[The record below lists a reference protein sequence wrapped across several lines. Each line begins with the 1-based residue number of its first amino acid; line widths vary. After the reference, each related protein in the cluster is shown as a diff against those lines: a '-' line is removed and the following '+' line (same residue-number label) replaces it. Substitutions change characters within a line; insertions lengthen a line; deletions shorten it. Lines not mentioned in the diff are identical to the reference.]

1 MNILIDAFGG
11 DNAPLEV
18 IRGGARAVQELG
30 VTVTLVGDE
39 QKIRACAEKNRLPLD
54 GMEILHAPAVFD
66 IHEEPTSLLKQHAD
80 TSMAVGMQALH
91 DGKGDAFVC
100 AGSTGAL
107 LVGATFLVKRI
118 AGIKRAAVAP
128 VLPTETTPFLLI
140 DGGANNDCRPEMLVQ
155 FAIMG
160 SAYMQNVMHVDK
172 PRVALLNVGAEETKG
187 RELELESY
195 VQLAQAPVNFIGNI
209 EARELPAGAA
219 DVVVTDGFTGNVALK
234 LYEGMGKFMAHQMKG
249 NLFAG
254 VAGKLAALLILPKI
268 KALTKKMDYK
278 AVGGAVMLGV
288 QKPVI
293 KAHGSS
299 DGTAFFNAIRQAKDC
314 VAGNVVQTIAEN
326 TGKPVGLKR
335 ISITTLRTST
345 CCWKHCPTRPM
356 PTKSI
361 RPATATSVW
370 NFWGTVC
377 CRSWFRNS
385 CFTSIPT
392 CRRAS

>member
-172 PRVALLNVGAEETKG
+172 PHVALLNVGAEETKG

-219 DVVVTDGFTGNVALK
+219 DVVVTDGFSGNVALK

-268 KALTKKMDYK
+268 RALTKKMDYK

-326 TGKPVGLKR
+326 TGKPVK
-335 ISITTLRTST
+335 
-345 CCWKHCPTRPM
+345 K
-356 PTKSI
+356 
-361 RPATATSVW
+361 
-370 NFWGTVC
+370 
-377 CRSWFRNS
+377 
-385 CFTSIPT
+385 
-392 CRRAS
+392 

>member
-80 TSMAVGMQALH
+80 TSMSVGMKSLH

-326 TGKPVGLKR
+326 TGKPVK
-335 ISITTLRTST
+335 
-345 CCWKHCPTRPM
+345 K
-356 PTKSI
+356 
-361 RPATATSVW
+361 
-370 NFWGTVC
+370 
-377 CRSWFRNS
+377 
-385 CFTSIPT
+385 
-392 CRRAS
+392 

>member
-18 IRGGARAVQELG
+18 IRGGAQAVQELG

-39 QKIRACAEKNRLPLD
+39 QKIRACAEENSLSLED
-54 GMEILHAPAVFD
+54 MEILHAPAVFD

-91 DGKGDAFVC
+91 DGRGDAFVC

-118 AGIKRAAVAP
+118 PGIKRAAVAP

-160 SAYMQNVMHVDK
+160 SAYMQNVMQVEK

-195 VQLAQAPVNFIGNI
+195 VQLSQAPVNFIGNI

-234 LYEGMGKFMAHQMKG
+234 LYEGMGKFMAAM
-249 NLFAG
+249 
-254 VAGKLAALLILPKI
+254 LILPKI
-268 KALTKKMDYK
+268 RALTKKMDYK

-299 DGTAFFNAIRQAKDC
+299 DGTAFFNAIRQARDC

-326 TGKPVGLKR
+326 TGRPVK
-335 ISITTLRTST
+335 
-345 CCWKHCPTRPM
+345 K
-356 PTKSI
+356 
-361 RPATATSVW
+361 
-370 NFWGTVC
+370 
-377 CRSWFRNS
+377 
-385 CFTSIPT
+385 
-392 CRRAS
+392 

>member
-18 IRGGARAVQELG
+18 IRGGAQAVQELG

-39 QKIRACAEKNRLPLD
+39 QKIRDCAEENGLPLD

-118 AGIKRAAVAP
+118 PGIKRAAVAP

-160 SAYMQNVMHVDK
+160 SAYMQNVMQVEK

-195 VQLAQAPVNFIGNI
+195 VQLSQAPVNFIGNI

-254 VAGKLAALLILPKI
+254 AAGKLAALLILPKI

-299 DGTAFFNAIRQAKDC
+299 HAKGIKNAIRQAKLC
-314 VAGNVVQTIAEN
+314 VANDLCGTMENALAAVAKQKEEAE
-326 TGKPVGLKR
+326 
-335 ISITTLRTST
+335 
-345 CCWKHCPTRPM
+345 
-356 PTKSI
+356 
-361 RPATATSVW
+361 A
-370 NFWGTVC
+370 
-377 CRSWFRNS
+377 
-385 CFTSIPT
+385 
-392 CRRAS
+392 

>member
-1 MNILIDAFGG
+1 MKIIVDMMGG
-11 DNAPLEV
+11 DNAPLAVLE
-18 IRGGARAVQELG
+18 GAAQAVKEYG
-30 VTVTLVGDE
+30 VQLIGVGNEALVR
-39 QKIRACAEKNRLPLD
+39 KTAAEHNIPLD
-54 GMEILHAPAVFD
+54 GIELVNCTETIEMCDEPARAIRQKKDSSIVVG
-66 IHEEPTSLLKQHAD
+66 LNMLKE
-80 TSMAVGMQALH
+80 
-91 DGKGDAFVC
+91 GKGDAFVC

-118 AGIKRAAVAP
+118 PGIKRAAVAP

-160 SAYMQNVMHVDK
+160 SAYMQNVMQVEK

-195 VQLAQAPVNFIGNI
+195 VQLSQAPVNFIGNI

-254 VAGKLAALLILPKI
+254 AAGKLAALLILPKI

-299 DGTAFFNAIRQAKDC
+299 DGTAFFNAIRQARDC

-326 TGKPVGLKR
+326 TGRPVK
-335 ISITTLRTST
+335 
-345 CCWKHCPTRPM
+345 K
-356 PTKSI
+356 
-361 RPATATSVW
+361 
-370 NFWGTVC
+370 
-377 CRSWFRNS
+377 
-385 CFTSIPT
+385 
-392 CRRAS
+392 

>member
-18 IRGGARAVQELG
+18 IRGGAQAVQELG

-39 QKIRACAEKNRLPLD
+39 QKIRDCAEENGLPLD

-118 AGIKRAAVAP
+118 PGIKRAAVAP

-160 SAYMQNVMHVDK
+160 SAYMQNVMQVEK

-195 VQLAQAPVNFIGNI
+195 VQLSQAPVNFIGNI

-234 LYEGMGKFMAHQMKG
+234 LYEGC
-249 NLFAG
+249 L
-254 VAGKLAALLILPKI
+254 LYTSDAADEL
-268 KALTKKMDYK
+268 
-278 AVGGAVMLGV
+278 
-288 QKPVI
+288 
-293 KAHGSS
+293 
-299 DGTAFFNAIRQAKDC
+299 
-314 VAGNVVQTIAEN
+314 
-326 TGKPVGLKR
+326 
-335 ISITTLRTST
+335 
-345 CCWKHCPTRPM
+345 
-356 PTKSI
+356 
-361 RPATATSVW
+361 
-370 NFWGTVC
+370 
-377 CRSWFRNS
+377 
-385 CFTSIPT
+385 
-392 CRRAS
+392 

>member
-80 TSMAVGMQALH
+80 TSMAVGMQALY

-268 KALTKKMDYK
+268 KALTKKRVSK

-326 TGKPVGLKR
+326 TGKPVK
-335 ISITTLRTST
+335 
-345 CCWKHCPTRPM
+345 K
-356 PTKSI
+356 
-361 RPATATSVW
+361 
-370 NFWGTVC
+370 
-377 CRSWFRNS
+377 
-385 CFTSIPT
+385 
-392 CRRAS
+392 

>member
-100 AGSTGAL
+100 AGSTGAR
-107 LVGATFLVKRI
+107 LVGATCRVKRI

-326 TGKPVGLKR
+326 TGKPVK
-335 ISITTLRTST
+335 
-345 CCWKHCPTRPM
+345 K
-356 PTKSI
+356 
-361 RPATATSVW
+361 
-370 NFWGTVC
+370 
-377 CRSWFRNS
+377 
-385 CFTSIPT
+385 
-392 CRRAS
+392 

>member
-268 KALTKKMDYK
+268 KALTKKMD
-278 AVGGAVMLGV
+278 
-288 QKPVI
+288 
-293 KAHGSS
+293 
-299 DGTAFFNAIRQAKDC
+299 
-314 VAGNVVQTIAEN
+314 
-326 TGKPVGLKR
+326 
-335 ISITTLRTST
+335 
-345 CCWKHCPTRPM
+345 
-356 PTKSI
+356 
-361 RPATATSVW
+361 
-370 NFWGTVC
+370 
-377 CRSWFRNS
+377 
-385 CFTSIPT
+385 
-392 CRRAS
+392 

>member
-1 MNILIDAFGG
+1 LNILIDAFGG

-80 TSMAVGMQALH
+80 TSMAMGMQALH

-268 KALTKKMDYK
+268 RALTKKMDYK

-326 TGKPVGLKR
+326 TGKPVK
-335 ISITTLRTST
+335 
-345 CCWKHCPTRPM
+345 K
-356 PTKSI
+356 
-361 RPATATSVW
+361 
-370 NFWGTVC
+370 
-377 CRSWFRNS
+377 
-385 CFTSIPT
+385 
-392 CRRAS
+392 

>member
-11 DNAPLEV
+11 DHAPLEV
-18 IRGGARAVQELG
+18 IQGAVRAVQELG
-30 VTVTLVGDE
+30 VTVTLVGAE
-39 QKIRACAEKNRLPLD
+39 NQIRQCAEEHHLSLD
-54 GMEILHAPAVFD
+54 GLQILHAPAVFD
-66 IHEEPTSLLKQHAD
+66 IHEEPSTLLKQHAD
-80 TSMAVGMQALH
+80 SSMAVGMQALH
-91 DGKGDAFVC
+91 DGNGDAFVS

-107 LVGATFLVKRI
+107 LMGATFLVKRI
-118 AGIKRAAVAP
+118 RGVKRAALAP
-128 VLPTETTPFLLI
+128 ILPTATTPFMLL
-140 DGGANNDCRPEMLVQ
+140 DAGANNDCRPEMLVQ

-326 TGKPVGLKR
+326 TGKPVK
-335 ISITTLRTST
+335 
-345 CCWKHCPTRPM
+345 K
-356 PTKSI
+356 
-361 RPATATSVW
+361 
-370 NFWGTVC
+370 
-377 CRSWFRNS
+377 
-385 CFTSIPT
+385 
-392 CRRAS
+392 

>member
-254 VAGKLAALLILPKI
+254 VAGKLAALLILPKS

-326 TGKPVGLKR
+326 TGKPVK
-335 ISITTLRTST
+335 
-345 CCWKHCPTRPM
+345 K
-356 PTKSI
+356 
-361 RPATATSVW
+361 
-370 NFWGTVC
+370 
-377 CRSWFRNS
+377 
-385 CFTSIPT
+385 
-392 CRRAS
+392 

>member
-1 MNILIDAFGG
+1 LNILIDAFGG

-91 DGKGDAFVC
+91 DDAFVC

-326 TGKPVGLKR
+326 TGKPVK
-335 ISITTLRTST
+335 
-345 CCWKHCPTRPM
+345 K
-356 PTKSI
+356 
-361 RPATATSVW
+361 
-370 NFWGTVC
+370 
-377 CRSWFRNS
+377 
-385 CFTSIPT
+385 
-392 CRRAS
+392 

>member
-1 MNILIDAFGG
+1 MRVLGIETSCDETGIAIYDDEKGLLANQLYSQVKLHADYGGVVPELASRDHVRKTVPLIQAALKESGLTAKDIDAVAYTAG
-11 DNAPLEV
+11 P
-18 IRGGARAVQELG
+18 G
-30 VTVTLVGDE
+30 VV
-39 QKIRACAEKNRLPLD
+39 
-54 GMEILHAPAVFD
+54 
-66 IHEEPTSLLKQHAD
+66 
-80 TSMAVGMQALH
+80 
-91 DGKGDAFVC
+91 
-100 AGSTGAL
+100 GAL

-118 AGIKRAAVAP
+118 PGIKRAAVAP

-160 SAYMQNVMHVDK
+160 SAYMQNVMQVEK

-195 VQLAQAPVNFIGNI
+195 VQLSQAPVNFIGNI

-254 VAGKLAALLILPKI
+254 AAGKLAALLILPKI

-299 DGTAFFNAIRQAKDC
+299 DGTAFFNAIRQARDC

-326 TGKPVGLKR
+326 TGRPVK
-335 ISITTLRTST
+335 
-345 CCWKHCPTRPM
+345 K
-356 PTKSI
+356 
-361 RPATATSVW
+361 
-370 NFWGTVC
+370 
-377 CRSWFRNS
+377 
-385 CFTSIPT
+385 
-392 CRRAS
+392 

>member
-18 IRGGARAVQELG
+18 IRGGAQAVQELG

-39 QKIRACAEKNRLPLD
+39 QKIRDCAEENGLPLD

-118 AGIKRAAVAP
+118 PGIKRAAVAP

-160 SAYMQNVMHVDK
+160 SAYMQNVMQVEK

-187 RELELESY
+187 RELELEYY
-195 VQLAQAPVNFIGNI
+195 VQLSQAPVNFIGNI

-254 VAGKLAALLILPKI
+254 AAGKLAALLILPKI

-299 DGTAFFNAIRQAKDC
+299 DARAIYNAIRQA
-314 VAGNVVQTIAEN
+314 IAFADSGIIDDITAN
-326 TGKPVGLKR
+326 
-335 ISITTLRTST
+335 ISYMRVD
-345 CCWKHCPTRPM
+345 KHAA
-356 PTKSI
+356 KESD
-361 RPATATSVW
+361 
-370 NFWGTVC
+370 
-377 CRSWFRNS
+377 
-385 CFTSIPT
+385 
-392 CRRAS
+392 

>member
-18 IRGGARAVQELG
+18 IRGGAQAVQELG

-39 QKIRACAEKNRLPLD
+39 QKIRACAEENSLSLED
-54 GMEILHAPAVFD
+54 MEILHAPAVFD

-91 DGKGDAFVC
+91 DGSGDAFVC

-118 AGIKRAAVAP
+118 PGIKRAAVAP

-160 SAYMQNVMHVDK
+160 SAYMQNVMQVEK

-195 VQLAQAPVNFIGNI
+195 VQLSQAPVNFIGNI

-254 VAGKLAALLILPKI
+254 FTGKLAAMLILPKI
-268 KALTKKMDYK
+268 RALTKKMDYK

-299 DGTAFFNAIRQAKDC
+299 DGTAFFNAIRQARDC

-326 TGKPVGLKR
+326 TGRPVK
-335 ISITTLRTST
+335 
-345 CCWKHCPTRPM
+345 K
-356 PTKSI
+356 
-361 RPATATSVW
+361 
-370 NFWGTVC
+370 
-377 CRSWFRNS
+377 
-385 CFTSIPT
+385 
-392 CRRAS
+392 

>member
-80 TSMAVGMQALH
+80 TSMAVGMQALY

-314 VAGNVVQTIAEN
+314 VAGNVEKTIAEN
-326 TGKPVGLKR
+326 TGKPVK
-335 ISITTLRTST
+335 
-345 CCWKHCPTRPM
+345 K
-356 PTKSI
+356 
-361 RPATATSVW
+361 
-370 NFWGTVC
+370 
-377 CRSWFRNS
+377 
-385 CFTSIPT
+385 
-392 CRRAS
+392 

>member
-18 IRGGARAVQELG
+18 IRGSAQAIKELN
-30 VTVTLVGDE
+30 VTMTLVGDSD
-39 QKIRACAEKNRLPLD
+39 KIQNCAAKNGISLD
-54 GMEILHAPAVFD
+54 GMELIHAPAVFD
-66 IHEEPTSLLKQHAD
+66 IHEEPTTLLKQHTD

-118 AGIKRAAVAP
+118 PSIKRAAAAP
-128 VLPTETTPFLLI
+128 VLPTETTPFMLI

-155 FAIMG
+155 FAVMG
-160 SAYMQNVMHVDK
+160 SAYMQNVMHVK
-172 PRVALLNVGAEETKG
+172 QPRVALLNVGAEETKG

-195 VQLAQAPVNFIGNI
+195 VQLAKAPVNFIGNI
-209 EARELPAGAA
+209 EARELPTGTA

-254 VAGKLAALLILPKI
+254 FTGKLAALLILPKI

-299 DGTAFFNAIRQAKDC
+299 DAQAFFNAIRQARDC
-314 VAGNVVQTIAEN
+314 VAGNVVQ
-326 TGKPVGLKR
+326 
-335 ISITTLRTST
+335 SITE
-345 CCWKHCPTRPM
+345 
-356 PTKSI
+356 
-361 RPATATSVW
+361 
-370 NFWGTVC
+370 TVSAM
-377 CRSWFRNS
+377 RSEK
-385 CFTSIPT
+385 IGGK
-392 CRRAS
+392 

>member
-18 IRGGARAVQELG
+18 IRGGAQAVQELG

-39 QKIRACAEKNRLPLD
+39 QKIRDCAEENGLPLD

-118 AGIKRAAVAP
+118 PGIQRAAATP
-128 VLPTETTPFLLI
+128 VLSTGTTSFLLI

-160 SAYMQNVMHVDK
+160 SAYMQNVMQVEK

-195 VQLAQAPVNFIGNI
+195 VQLSQAPVNFIGNI

-278 AVGGAVMLGV
+278 AVGGAVMRGV

-326 TGKPVGLKR
+326 TGRPVK
-335 ISITTLRTST
+335 
-345 CCWKHCPTRPM
+345 K
-356 PTKSI
+356 
-361 RPATATSVW
+361 
-370 NFWGTVC
+370 
-377 CRSWFRNS
+377 
-385 CFTSIPT
+385 
-392 CRRAS
+392 

>member
-54 GMEILHAPAVFD
+54 GMEILHAPAVF
-66 IHEEPTSLLKQHAD
+66 EEPTSLLKQHAD

-326 TGKPVGLKR
+326 TGKPVK
-335 ISITTLRTST
+335 
-345 CCWKHCPTRPM
+345 K
-356 PTKSI
+356 
-361 RPATATSVW
+361 
-370 NFWGTVC
+370 
-377 CRSWFRNS
+377 
-385 CFTSIPT
+385 
-392 CRRAS
+392 

>member
-1 MNILIDAFGG
+1 LNILIDAFGG

-18 IRGGARAVQELG
+18 IRGGAQAVQELG

-39 QKIRACAEKNRLPLD
+39 QKIRDCAEENGLPLD

-118 AGIKRAAVAP
+118 PGIKRAAVAP

-160 SAYMQNVMHVDK
+160 SAYMQNVMQVEK

-195 VQLAQAPVNFIGNI
+195 VQLSQAPVNFIGNI

-254 VAGKLAALLILPKI
+254 AAGKLAALLILSKI

-299 DGTAFFNAIRQAKDC
+299 DGTAFFNAIRQARDC

-326 TGKPVGLKR
+326 TGRPVK
-335 ISITTLRTST
+335 
-345 CCWKHCPTRPM
+345 K
-356 PTKSI
+356 
-361 RPATATSVW
+361 
-370 NFWGTVC
+370 
-377 CRSWFRNS
+377 
-385 CFTSIPT
+385 
-392 CRRAS
+392 

>member
-1 MNILIDAFGG
+1 MKIIVDAFGG

-326 TGKPVGLKR
+326 TGKPVK
-335 ISITTLRTST
+335 
-345 CCWKHCPTRPM
+345 K
-356 PTKSI
+356 
-361 RPATATSVW
+361 
-370 NFWGTVC
+370 
-377 CRSWFRNS
+377 
-385 CFTSIPT
+385 
-392 CRRAS
+392 